1 MNPGPLG
8 ILAGRGELPWIVA
21 DNAIQAGEEVH
32 IFPFTDDEVPSH
44 LTSRCTPVVL
54 TRMYS
59 SVFASLKKNGIKR
72 LISIGK
78 ASKDIL
84 YKNPRFDARTL
95 LLLARMENLNDYT
108 IFKHIARELG
118 KIGIT
123 VIEQTTYLGD
133 CFLDAGRYGRKLKDQ
148 ELEDVSYG
156 MMYAREMNRLDI
168 GQTVVVGQRSV
179 IAVECVEGTD
189 QCIRRGGSLYA
200 KGGAI
205 VCKVAKKNHDRRFDI
220 PVTGESTL
228 QSMFDSGCK
237 VLAIEAGATIVV
249 NKAEFLKSAKK
260 KGISVI
266 SIAESGEGFADA
278 KELRKLNRRGS

>member
-1 MNPGPLG
+1 MSDGKLG

-21 DNAIQAGEEVH
+21 ENAIRAGEEVR
-32 IFPFTDDEVPSH
+32 IFPYTDEPIPEQ
-44 LTSRCTPVVL
+44 LKKYCIPVVL
-54 TRMYS
+54 TRMYA
-59 SVFASLKKNGIKR
+59 SVFASLKKQGIKR

-95 LLLARMENLNDYT
+95 LLIARMENLNDYT
-108 IFKHIARELG
+108 IFKNIARELD

-123 VIEQTTYLGD
+123 VIDQTTYLDD
-133 CFLDAGRYGRKLKDQ
+133 CFLGAGRYGRKLKDK

-189 QCIRRGGSLYA
+189 QCIRRGGGLYSR
-200 KGGAI
+200 GGAV

-228 QSMFDSGCK
+228 QSMYDSGCK

-249 NKAEFLKSAKK
+249 NKSEFLKSAKK

-266 SIAESGEGFADA
+266 SIAESGNGFADG
-278 KELRKLNRRGS
+278 KELRKLNRSSK